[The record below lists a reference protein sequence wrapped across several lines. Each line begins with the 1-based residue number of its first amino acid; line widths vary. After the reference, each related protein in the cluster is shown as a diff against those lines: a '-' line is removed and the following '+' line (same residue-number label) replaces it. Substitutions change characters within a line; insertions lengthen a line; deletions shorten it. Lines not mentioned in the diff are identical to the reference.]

1 MVIKARHVL
10 VLILV
15 AAGLFGCSRQA
26 FVLVPSFIQKDVDN
40 ARTWAKE
47 NQITLEINQQPAPP
61 SLGVKPGKIMNQ
73 APNPGSEIQPGDS
86 VIVYVASK
94 VPYDPQVAKAN
105 LETDLNQWPTSDEN
119 YDKFTKLMAKGTSKS
134 SLNFE
139 YKSLSKVPNTDYKK
153 LQRDLN
159 KIEVPR
165 EVEGNVAY
173 LSLVSSLNKIV
184 SLQNAANAS
193 QEDILKAVNA
203 FEEQRH
209 LLNQLIQ

>member
-1 MVIKARHVL
+1 MI
-10 VLILV
+10 
-15 AAGLFGCSRQA
+15 AAASIFGCSKQA

-86 VIVYVASK
+86 VIVYVASDL
-94 VPYDPQVAKAN
+94 PYDPQAAKAG
-105 LETDLNQWPTSDEN
+105 LATDLGQWPTSDTN
-119 YDKFTKLMAKGTSKS
+119 YDKFAKLMAKGTSKS
-134 SLNFE
+134 AFNLE
-139 YKSLSKVPNTDYKK
+139 YTKLTKVPSTDYKK

-159 KIEVPR
+159 QIEVPR
-165 EVEGNVAY
+165 EVEGNIAY
-173 LSLVSSLNKIV
+173 LSLLASLNKVV
-184 SLQNAANAS
+184 SLQNAADAS
-193 QEDILKAVNA
+193 PDEILKAVNE

-209 LLNQLIQ
+209 LINQLIQ